1 MNPMLEVAAAV
12 ALLAI
17 IAGGAYLKG
26 AKDARLEAEA
36 AQLEAVQRAIRQ
48 ASEQAAI
55 DAEILRAAGE
65 RQQALETR
73 TRTLIKTV
81 VKHVEKPVYRDC
93 RLDACGLCIARAAA
107 DGADGAACP
116 CAADAPLPA
125 AGAAHGREHGGT
137 AGGVHRNSHAP
148 ALVP

>member
-1 MNPMLEVAAAV
+1 MSPMLEVAAAV

-36 AQLEAVQRAIRQ
+36 ERLAAVQRAIRQ

-65 RQQALETR
+65 RQQANETR
-73 TRTLIKTV
+73 SRTIIKTV
-81 VKHVEKPVYRDC
+81 VKHVQSAPDHYRDC
-93 RLDACGLCIARAAA
+93 RLDACGMCLARSAA
-107 DGADGAACP
+107 DGSDGASCP
-116 CAADAPLPA
+116 CTADAPLPA
-125 AGAAHGREHGGT
+125 AGAAH
-137 AGGVHRNSHAP
+137 
-148 ALVP
+148 